1 MIRIKEQIVLGR
13 SSFLV
18 TATDSKGKLIAQNK
32 IDYRI
37 ETVTR
42 NGIDYFLLVDSAG
55 RSVHEFFVHLNYTM
69 LSKSPNTRRTAA
81 GRLRKLY
88 EYVDLMGLDIRKL
101 TSGDITNFILFL
113 QKFSLSNGEFRIEF
127 AGKYNPRNNT
137 VNQVLAA
144 CRNFFRDLEIDCP
157 ALMEIKQLHIRRE
170 LDTDMAYQRDAAY
183 KVNLRESHPVVKV
196 PKYVSVEEFKT
207 ILGIIR
213 KEGNIMAEIIVRLM
227 FCYGLRLGEV
237 LGLTNEDVTERRIT
251 GGDVRPVLYLCN
263 RLSDSNFQLAKN
275 KNRPVT
281 KDGYNSPDYRRLD
294 DYVAIT
300 DDFYRFINEY
310 IEVKLLQEMKAK
322 RLEKLRADTVVK
334 DKYAGPNYYIFVGS
348 RGGRLSDV
356 AWNRYL
362 KKVFEQAGI
371 ALDKRVRQ
379 HNLNHRLRHGYAMFL
394 VKYLHLPVRDV
405 MLRMRHKYVTSSMV
419 YYNPTEADE
428 FELKTR
434 LAETIYDVIPALK
447 ETPSVVAG
455 RRK

>member
-1 MIRIKEQIVLGR
+1 M
-13 SSFLV
+13 
-18 TATDSKGKLIAQNK
+18 
-32 IDYRI
+32 
-37 ETVTR
+37 
-42 NGIDYFLLVDSAG
+42 
-55 RSVHEFFVHLNYTM
+55 
-69 LSKSPNTRRTAA
+69 
-81 GRLRKLY
+81 
-88 EYVDLMGLDIRKL
+88 
-101 TSGDITNFILFL
+101 
-113 QKFSLSNGEFRIEF
+113 
-127 AGKYNPRNNT
+127 
-137 VNQVLAA
+137 LAA
-144 CRNFFRDLEIDCP
+144 CRNYFRDLEINCP
-157 ALMEIKQLHIRRE
+157 ALMEVKQLHIMRE

-196 PKYVSVEEFKT
+196 PKYISVEEFKN

-237 LGLTNEDVTERRIT
+237 LGLTNEDVTERRIA
-251 GGDVRPVLYLCN
+251 GGKVCRVLYLCN
-263 RLSDSNFQLAKN
+263 RLSDSDFQLAKN
-275 KNRPVT
+275 KTRPVT

-300 DDFYRFINEY
+300 DDFYRFINDY
-310 IEVKLLQEMKAK
+310 IEDRLSQELKAK

-362 KKVFEQAGI
+362 KK
-371 ALDKRVRQ
+371 
-379 HNLNHRLRHGYAMFL
+379 
-394 VKYLHLPVRDV
+394 YLHLPVRDV
-405 MLRMRHKYVTSSMV
+405 MIRMRHKYVTSSMV

-434 LAETIYDVIPALK
+434 LAETIYDVIPALR
-447 ETPSVVAG
+447 ETTSVVAG